1 LACLGPWLAGG
12 EAPWAQV
19 EPEGELRVE
28 PREVV
33 LTGKAAQHGILV
45 SWATSGG
52 RARDV
57 SAQARYSFT
66 APTIAAVSAGGRLT
80 ALSDGQTELRI
91 AFQGLSAGIPVRV
104 EGATQ
109 NEGPSFRHEINPIF
123 TRMGC
128 NQGACHGKQGGQNGF
143 KLSLRGFAPEE
154 DYDHLI
160 LESQGRRVNH
170 SAPESSLF
178 LSKPMGRLPHKGG
191 VLLQED
197 SRAVGRLVR
206 WIEAGTPGL
215 SAADPGLEKIEVLGG
230 GRTLKVRQ
238 EQPLLVLAHFSDGR
252 VRDVTW
258 ISQFFSNDPSVLEIS
273 PEGRVRPR
281 REGVATVRAHYQD
294 RVAIAAFTIP
304 HERPVDPSLYAS
316 RETDLDGPVFEMLE
330 AMRIP
335 PSGRCADEE
344 YLRRATLDTLGTLPT
359 EEEARSFLADGAPD
373 KRARLAREL
382 LARPEF
388 VDYWALELGDLL
400 QNRRERDHDVRG
412 TKGVR
417 SFHEWI
423 RQEIAQNR
431 PWNEMVR
438 EILLATGDT
447 STQPQIGYFVVMIGE
462 TRQPEYSDISVSA
475 AQSFLGT
482 RILCAKCHN
491 HPEEKYTQDDYYQFA
506 AFFSRISLDRQAP
519 QKGPTALAVGG
530 PEDRSQRKQI
540 DDLMKQAAKLRST
553 LPEKSDPDAQ
563 KIRKEIEQKEKQAED
578 ALRRLEAARREPVLI
593 SQPRT
598 GRRLPP
604 RPLDRSA
611 VSVAAGD
618 DPRKALVD
626 WMVAPE
632 NEYFSGSIVNRIW
645 KHFMGVGLVEPVD
658 DLRPSNP
665 PLNAPLLAC
674 LRDGFVRH
682 GFDLRWLM
690 GQILTSR
697 AYQLSSATRPEN
709 ESDRRF
715 YSHYYA
721 RRLSAEVLLDA
732 ISQVTGVPDPFP
744 GYPLGIRAIQLPDP
758 GLDSYFLSLFGR
770 SSRVT
775 ACACEREGEVTLP
788 QLLHMQNGDS
798 VLQKIRAPEG
808 RLARLTKSGRPDAAS
823 IESLF
828 LMTLSRRPRPEE
840 LAQVERQL
848 GGPDP
853 AEAWH
858 DLVWAL
864 LNAKEFVFNH

>member
-1 LACLGPWLAGG
+1 
-12 EAPWAQV
+12 
-19 EPEGELRVE
+19 
-28 PREVV
+28 
-33 LTGKAAQHGILV
+33 
-45 SWATSGG
+45 
-52 RARDV
+52 
-57 SAQARYSFT
+57 
-66 APTIAAVSAGGRLT
+66 
-80 ALSDGQTELRI
+80 
-91 AFQGLSAGIPVRV
+91 
-104 EGATQ
+104 
-109 NEGPSFRHEINPIF
+109 
-123 TRMGC
+123 
-128 NQGACHGKQGGQNGF
+128 
-143 KLSLRGFAPEE
+143 
-154 DYDHLI
+154 
-160 LESQGRRVNH
+160 
-170 SAPESSLF
+170 
-178 LSKPMGRLPHKGG
+178 
-191 VLLQED
+191 
-197 SRAVGRLVR
+197 
-206 WIEAGTPGL
+206 
-215 SAADPGLEKIEVLGG
+215 
-230 GRTLKVRQ
+230 
-238 EQPLLVLAHFSDGR
+238 
-252 VRDVTW
+252 
-258 ISQFFSNDPSVLEIS
+258 
-273 PEGRVRPR
+273 
-281 REGVATVRAHYQD
+281 
-294 RVAIAAFTIP
+294 
-304 HERPVDPSLYAS
+304 
-316 RETDLDGPVFEMLE
+316 
-330 AMRIP
+330 
-335 PSGRCADEE
+335 
-344 YLRRATLDTLGTLPT
+344 
-359 EEEARSFLADGAPD
+359 
-373 KRARLAREL
+373 
-382 LARPEF
+382 

-462 TRQPEYSDISVSA
+462 NRQPEYSDISVSA

-506 AFFSRISLDRQAP
+506 AFFSRIALDRQAP
-519 QKGPTALAVGG
+519 QKGPTGLAVGG
-530 PEDRSQRKQI
+530 PDDRAQRKQI
-540 DDLMKQAAKLRST
+540 DDLTRQAAKLRAS
-553 LPEKSDPDAQ
+553 LREKSDPDAQ
-563 KIRKEIEQKEKQAED
+563 KIQKEIEQKEKQAEE

-604 RPLDRSA
+604 RPLDRTP
-611 VSVAAGD
+611 VSVAPGD
-618 DPRKALVD
+618 DPRKVLVD
-626 WMVAPE
+626 WMVSPE

-674 LRDGFVRH
+674 LRNGFVRH

-697 AYQLSSATRPEN
+697 AYQLSSATLPEN

-715 YSHYYA
+715 HSHYYA

-744 GYPLGIRAIQLPDP
+744 GYPLGVRAIQLPDP

-770 SSRVT
+770 SNRVT

-798 VLQKIRAPEG
+798 ILQKLKAPEG
-808 RLARLTKSGRPDAAS
+808 RLARLLKSGRPDPAS

-840 LAQVERQL
+840 LARVERQL
-848 GGPDP
+848 AGPDP
-853 AEAWH
+853 VEAWH